1 MFAIRYAKGS
11 ASVSRISARSKSRTS
26 PAQCVPTGHSISALQ
41 RQRVSPQSL
50 CVPTAAPTR
59 PSTAAGRSPAPPA
72 HLPSPPMS
80 PSRRVLPA
88 AKISTSKRSNHLR
101 HACVIRLAARG
112 SRGRQV
118 DKTPVVARRSY
129 CRRRTPLVVLR
140 ASDDGPITSL
150 STSTGAVIRNP
161 LHQRMLRCLAS
172 TTQLSQQRGM
182 QPR

>member
-59 PSTAAGRSPAPPA
+59 PSTAAGRLASATRTSAFTADVSLSPRFAGCQDIHQQAIEPPA
-72 HLPSPPMS
+72 
-80 PSRRVLPA
+80 SRLCYPTRR
-88 AKISTSKRSNHLR
+88 T
-101 HACVIRLAARG
+101 RLARA
-112 SRGRQV
+112 QV
-118 DKTPVVARRSY
+118 DKTPVVARRSH
-129 CRRRTPLVVLR
+129 CRRRTPLVALR